1 MSQTVHAGLR
11 NCELLCTCRK
21 CPLLKR
27 KCYIYGTILM
37 CMMFSSKWNCF
48 ILSAVEE
55 SLIFYVVCCR
65 LWIWLKK
72 LDTSTS
78 QTPLLTSIFAPWTEV
93 LSESSRVTWKPRDCP
108 EAPPHRRTHISTRTT
123 DRLFVFIPFF
133 FFFFNSGVFFS
144 KTFHTGGSSSCMF
157 SLPNWTEPSKETWTP
172 ETGGA

>member
-1 MSQTVHAGLR
+1 MSSHTINASKWSNESGR
-11 NCELLCTCRK
+11 TCRPAELWAFVYMYK
-21 CPLLKR
+21 MPIVKERMVYIWYHFNVHGVQLKM
-27 KCYIYGTILM
+27 KL
-37 CMMFSSKWNCF
+37 
-48 ILSAVEE
+48 
-55 SLIFYVVCCR
+55 FYVVCCR

-108 EAPPHRRTHISTRTT
+108 EAPPTAGLTFPHGLQINC
-123 DRLFVFIPFF
+123 LFLFLVFFLKLW
-133 FFFFNSGVFFS
+133 SVFS
-144 KTFHTGGSSSCMF
+144 KTFHPGGSSSCMF